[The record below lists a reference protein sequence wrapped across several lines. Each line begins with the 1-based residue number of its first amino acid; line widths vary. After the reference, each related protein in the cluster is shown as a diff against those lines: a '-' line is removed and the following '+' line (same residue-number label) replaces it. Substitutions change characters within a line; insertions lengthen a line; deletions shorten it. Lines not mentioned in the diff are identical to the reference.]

1 MKNWILLIGLLIGVN
16 SFAQEKNVENLKNQ
30 PSFSCDI
37 IKFDSENN
45 KMEFQGNVNFKSEII
60 ELKNADKIVLNK
72 NTNEIIV
79 TGLKEFTID
88 GAIQIKDKAEKK
100 ILKYTIG
107 ERIAYLE

>member
-16 SFAQEKNVENLKNQ
+16 SFAQDKAEILKIE

-37 IKFDSENN
+37 VKFDSENN
-45 KMEFQGNVNFKSEII
+45 TMEFQGNVNFKSEII
-60 ELKNADKIVLNK
+60 ELKNAHKIVLNK
-72 NTNEIIV
+72 KTNEIIV
-79 TGLKEFTID
+79 TGLGEFTID

>member
-1 MKNWILLIGLLIGVN
+1 MKNWILFFGLLIGVN
-16 SFAQEKNVENLKNQ
+16 SFAQDKAEIVKSE

-37 IKFDSENN
+37 VKFDSENN
-45 KMEFQGNVNFKSEII
+45 TLEFQGNVNFKSEII

-72 NTNEIIV
+72 KMNEIIV
-79 TGLKEFTID
+79 TGLGEFTID
-88 GAIQIKDKAEKK
+88 GAIQIKDKAENK